1 MIESLIEFLN
11 GLPVWGVLLFALIV
25 CYIEN
30 LVPPSPSDVL
40 LLFCGTMV
48 GIGTVG
54 FVPLLIASTLGSV
67 GGFATTYW
75 IGRKYG
81 RRLVDSG
88 RIPFIKPESIAKVE
102 RWFEKYQGLIIVVNR
117 FLAGTRG
124 VVSFVAGLSRLP
136 FLRTTLYCT
145 LSATAW
151 NALMIWLGMLFG
163 KNWRVVESYIGTYGW
178 VITGIIAVLIAWWL
192 IRRWRASKAK
202 NKTPENPT

>member
-1 MIESLIEFLN
+1 LIEFLS
-11 GLPVWGVLLFALIV
+11 GLPVWGVLLFALFV

-48 GIGTVG
+48 GLGTVG
-54 FVPLLIASTLGSV
+54 FVPLLAAATVGSV
-67 GGFATTYW
+67 AGFATTYW
-75 IGRKYG
+75 IGRNYG

-88 RIPFIKPESIAKVE
+88 KIPFVDKESIAKVE
-102 RWFEKYQGLIIVVNR
+102 RWFDKYQSLIIIANR

-136 FLRTTLYCT
+136 FLRTTILS
-145 LSATAW
+145 LVSATAW

-163 KNWRVVESYIGTYGW
+163 ANWRVVESYMGTYGW
-178 VITGIIAVLIAWWL
+178 VITGILAIVVIIWL
-192 IRRWRASKAK
+192 IRRKRKPKAGS
-202 NKTPENPT
+202 

>member
-1 MIESLIEFLN
+1 MIEALIEFLT
-11 GLPVWGVLLFALIV
+11 GLPVWGVLLFALFV

-30 LVPPSPSDVL
+30 LLPPSPSDVL

-54 FVPLLIASTLGSV
+54 YVPLLVASIIGSV
-67 GGFATTYW
+67 GGFATSYW

-88 RIPFIKPESIAKVE
+88 KIPFIDKESIAKVE
-102 RWFEKYQGLIIVVNR
+102 RWFAKYHGLIIIVNR

-124 VVSFVAGLSRLP
+124 VVSFVAGHSRLP
-136 FLRTTLYCT
+136 FFRTTMYC
-145 LSATAW
+145 LISATAW

-163 KNWRVVESYIGTYGW
+163 ANWRVVESYIGTYGW
-178 VITGIIAVLIAWWL
+178 VITGALAVLFIWWL
-192 IRRWRASKAK
+192 IRRKRKSK
-202 NKTPENPT
+202 N

>member
-1 MIESLIEFLN
+1 MVESLIEFLS
-11 GLPVWGVLLFALIV
+11 GLPVWGVLLFALFV

-48 GIGTVG
+48 GLGTVG
-54 FVPLLIASTLGSV
+54 FVPLLAAATVGSV
-67 GGFATTYW
+67 AGFATTYW
-75 IGRKYG
+75 IGRNYG

-88 RIPFIKPESIAKVE
+88 KIPFVDKESIAKVE
-102 RWFEKYQGLIIVVNR
+102 RWFDKYQSLIIIANR

-136 FLRTTLYCT
+136 FLRTTILS
-145 LSATAW
+145 LVSATAW

-163 KNWRVVESYIGTYGW
+163 ANWRVVESYMGTYGW
-178 VITGIIAVLIAWWL
+178 VITGILAIVVIIWL
-192 IRRWRASKAK
+192 IRRKRKPKAGS
-202 NKTPENPT
+202 

>member
-1 MIESLIEFLN
+1 MIEALIEFLN
-11 GLPVWGVLLFALIV
+11 GLPVWGVLAFALFI

-54 FVPLLIASTLGSV
+54 FVPLLVASTLGSV

-88 RIPFIKPESIAKVE
+88 KIPFVKKESIDKVE
-102 RWFEKYQGLIIVVNR
+102 RWFEKYHGLIIVVNR
-117 FLAGTRG
+117 FLAGTRA
-124 VVSFVAGLSRLP
+124 VVSFVAGLSRLN
-136 FLRTTLYCT
+136 FLRTTLYCVV
-145 LSATAW
+145 SAAAW

-163 KNWRVVESYIGTYGW
+163 KNWRTVETYIGTYGW
-178 VITGIIAVLIAWWL
+178 VITGVLVALVVWWL
-192 IRRWRASKAK
+192 IRRRKKAK
-202 NKTPENPT
+202 AKDSTNE